1 MTSRPAPFF
10 SEALHRQA
18 PLLTRDRI
26 LRAST
31 QLATIW

>member
-1 MTSRPAPFF
+1 MTSRRIRFF
-10 SEALHRQA
+10 AEALHRQA
-18 PLLTRDRI
+18 PLLTRDRT